1 MKYAVVLCDGMA
13 DRPVPELNNMTP
25 MQAANKRNMDTSL
38 LKVKLV

>member
-25 MQAANKRNMDTSL
+25 MQAANNLIWTTLL